1 MERAKEMKTIL
12 IADDNPT
19 SRELFRAV
27 LEHSGHIVIEAANGA
42 EAVRGARETL
52 PDLIFLDLVM
62 PDLSGFQVLEALR
75 HDDKF
80 VDTPIVA
87 LTASA
92 MNGDREQAL
101 NAGFSN
107 YLTKPVSVNMLRN
120 EMGRWLINE
129 YKPGSLHS
137 AAAIGYW

>member
-1 MERAKEMKTIL
+1 MKTIL
-12 IADDNPT
+12 IADDNAT

-27 LEHSGHIVIEAANGA
+27 LEHSGHIVIEACNGA
-42 EAVRGARETL
+42 DAVRGALETH

-62 PDLSGFQVLEALR
+62 PDLSGFEVLDALR
-75 HDDKF
+75 HDGNF
-80 VDTPIVA
+80 NQTPIVA

-101 NAGFSN
+101 DAGFSN

-129 YKPGSLHS
+129 YKSDSLHS
-137 AAAIGYW
+137 TAAVGHW

>member
-1 MERAKEMKTIL
+1 MKTIL
-12 IADDNPT
+12 IADDNAT

-27 LEHSGHIVIEAANGA
+27 LEHSGHIVIEACNGA
-42 EAVRGARETL
+42 DAVRGARETH

-62 PDLSGFQVLEALR
+62 PDLSGFEVLAALR
-75 HDDKF
+75 HDGSF
-80 VDTPIVA
+80 NQTPIVA

-101 NAGFSN
+101 DAGFSN

-129 YKPGSLHS
+129 YRPDSLHS
-137 AAAIGYW
+137 TAAVGHW

>member
-1 MERAKEMKTIL
+1 MKTIL
-12 IADDNPT
+12 IADDNAT

-27 LEHSGHIVIEAANGA
+27 LEHSGHIVIEACNGA
-42 EAVRGARETL
+42 DAVRGARETH

-62 PDLSGFQVLEALR
+62 PDLSGFEVLAALR
-75 HDDKF
+75 HDGDF
-80 VDTPIVA
+80 NQTPIVA

-101 NAGFSN
+101 DAGFSN

-129 YKPGSLHS
+129 YRPDSLHS
-137 AAAIGYW
+137 TAAVGHW